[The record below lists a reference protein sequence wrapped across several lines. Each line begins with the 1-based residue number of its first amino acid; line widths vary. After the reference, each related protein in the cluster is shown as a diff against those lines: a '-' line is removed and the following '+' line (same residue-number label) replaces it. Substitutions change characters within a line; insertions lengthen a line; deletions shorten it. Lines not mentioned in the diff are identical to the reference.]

1 MKLADFRRIGA
12 ALFVALGVIAPTLG
26 MDFGPENAEKAAGA
40 WNEMVVAGSGF
51 VAVVLALW
59 SKFTDGKRE

>member
-26 MDFGPENAEKAAGA
+26 LDFGPEDAEKAAGA

-59 SKFTDGKRE
+59 SKFTDGKRG

>member
-12 ALFVALGVIAPTLG
+12 ALFVAIGVIAPTLG
-26 MDFGPENAEKAAGA
+26 LDFGPEDAEKAAGA

-51 VAVVLALW
+51 FATVLTLW
-59 SKFTDGKRE
+59 SKFVDGKRK

>member
-26 MDFGPENAEKAAGA
+26 LDFGPEDAEKAAGA

-51 VAVVLALW
+51 MAVVLALW

>member
-12 ALFVALGVIAPTLG
+12 ALFVAIGVIAPTLG
-26 MDFGPENAEKAAGA
+26 LDFGPEDAEKAAGA

-51 VAVVLALW
+51 VAMILALW
-59 SKFTDGKRE
+59 SKFTDGKRK

>member
-12 ALFVALGVIAPTLG
+12 ALFVAIGVIAPTLG
-26 MDFGPENAEKAAGA
+26 LDFGPEDAEKAAGA

-51 VAVVLALW
+51 VAVALALW
-59 SKFTDGKRE
+59 SKFTDGKRK

>member
-26 MDFGPENAEKAAGA
+26 LDFGPEDAEKAAGA